1 MGVEDKNGRPTSSIL
16 SHSPVMTQLL
26 KQTAQVAET
35 DTTMLVLGETGVG
48 KSLLAR
54 TIHTM
59 SPRRGAA
66 FIVVNCGALPAGL
79 IESELF
85 GHEQGAFTSAGKRRI
100 GRFERAHGGTL
111 FFDEIG
117 ALPLESQ
124 RVLLHI
130 LEEDHLMRVGGGE
143 SIPVDVRIVA
153 ATNCDLQ
160 RAIQAGTFRAD
171 LFYRLDEFQMVLP
184 PLRERR
190 EDILLLAAHFVRQSA
205 HWLRRPVPSLS
216 AI

>member
-1 MGVEDKNGRPTSSIL
+1 MGADNKNRRPTSGIL
-16 SHSPVMTQLL
+16 SHSPVMAQLL
-26 KQTAQVAET
+26 KQAVQVAET
-35 DTTMLVLGETGVG
+35 DTTVLMLGETGVG
-48 KSLLAR
+48 KSLLAW

-66 FIVVNCGALPAGL
+66 FIVVNCGALPVGL

-85 GHEQGAFTSAGKRRI
+85 GHEQGAFTSAGKQRI
-100 GRFERAHGGTL
+100 GYFERAHGGTL
-111 FFDEIG
+111 FLDEVG

-130 LEEDHLMRVGGGE
+130 LEEDHLTRVGGGE

-160 RAIQAGTFRAD
+160 TGGSGRDVPGGS
-171 LFYRLDEFQMVLP
+171 VLP
-184 PLRERR
+184 LGRVSDGGAAVAGAAGGHSAVSIAFCASVCPQATAAGADVER
-190 EDILLLAAHFVRQSA
+190 
-205 HWLRRPVPSLS
+205 
-216 AI
+216 